1 MDIKD
6 FDFNL
11 PENLIAQFP
20 AKKRDES
27 KLLLVV
33 RETGKIKDFIFKD
46 LPSILSKDDF
56 LVFNNTRVKPLRL
69 IGKRENGKEINIL
82 LVKEIEKNKWSFLVK
97 KPKSL
102 KTGEKIYFGKNFHG
116 TIEGWADR
124 EHRVISFKEG
134 ILNKILEK
142 MGLPPLPPYI
152 KRENPFK
159 FRDED
164 LKRYQTIFAKKG
176 LSIAA
181 PTAGLHFSDYI
192 LKKLKDKGIGMAEI
206 TLNVGEATFQPVRVE
221 RIEEHKM
228 KYEDY
233 EISNSEA
240 EKINKAIREGKR
252 IIAVGTTSV
261 RTLESAYENG
271 KILPKKASTNL
282 FIYPGYKFKVVNA
295 ILTNFHLPKS
305 TLFMLVSAFAG
316 LKLMKKSYNYAIN
329 KGYRFF
335 SYGDAMLIL

>member
-1 MDIKD
+1 MDIKE

-11 PENLIAQFP
+11 PEKLIAQFP
-20 AKKRDES
+20 AKNRDES

-33 RETGKIKDFIFKD
+33 RETGEIKDFIFKD

-82 LVKEIEKNKWSFLVK
+82 LVKEIGKNKWSFLVK

-102 KTGEKIYFGKNFHG
+102 KEGEKIVFGDSFFA
-116 TIEGWADR
+116 TIEGWFDK
-124 EHRVISFKEG
+124 EHRIISFKKG
-134 ILNKILEK
+134 ILNKILK
-142 MGLPPLPPYI
+142 RLGLPPLPPYI
-152 KRENPFK
+152 KRKDPFK
-159 FRDED
+159 YRDKD
-164 LKRYQTIFAKKG
+164 LERYQTIFAKKG

-192 LKKLKDKGIGMAEI
+192 LKKLEEKGIGFAEI

-221 RIEEHKM
+221 KIEEHEM

-233 EISNSEA
+233 EIPESEA
-240 EKINKAIREGKR
+240 EKINRAIKEGKR

-271 KILPKKASTNL
+271 KIIPKKASTNL

-316 LKLMKKSYNYAIN
+316 VKLMKKSYKYAIN
-329 KGYRFF
+329 KEYRFF
-335 SYGDAMLIL
+335 SYGDAMLIV